1 MYAVAP
7 GVAFRPM
14 FGGASRARHASAGA
28 VELFLD
34 GVPGLRRDV
43 DTPED
48 LRVAV
53 ALGAGFRTAAV
64 AGQLP
69 AGT

>member
-1 MYAVAP
+1 MYSAVP

-14 FGGASRARHASAGA
+14 FGGASRARHAASGA
-28 VELFLD
+28 VELSLD

-48 LRVAV
+48 LRAAV
-53 ALGAGFRTAAV
+53 MLGAGFRTAAL
-64 AGQLP
+64 AEELL
-69 AGT
+69 ADA